1 MATRRKQII
10 DGFKTELGQTPDVD
24 ASNVY
29 KHFKFLDELNDFP
42 SVCFVA
48 GTERRDQLGANR
60 RLATIDIA
68 LRGYV
73 FDENNVDKA
82 EILAQNV
89 ESKVDSFSANVA
101 ALANG
106 VADARVTSFRTDE
119 GLLQPYGVADL
130 DIEIL
135 YDLDELI

>member
-10 DGFKTELGQTPDVD
+10 DGFVTELGQTPDVD
-24 ASNVY
+24 ASNVH

-48 GTERRDQLGANR
+48 GTERRDQLGAIR

-73 FDENNVDKA
+73 FDENIVDKA

-101 ALANG
+101 ARANG
-106 VADARVTSFRTDE
+106 VSDARVVSFRTDE

-130 DIEIL
+130 EVQIL
-135 YDLDELI
+135 YDVEENV

>member
-10 DGFKTELGQTPDVD
+10 DGLVTEIGQTIDVHEN
-24 ASNVY
+24 NVY
-29 KHFKFLDELNDFP
+29 NSFKYLDEINDFP

-48 GTERRDQLGANR
+48 GSENREELGANR
-60 RLATIDIA
+60 RLGTIEVA

-73 FDENNVDKA
+73 FDENNVDIA

-101 ALANG
+101 ARANG
-106 VADARVTSFRTDE
+106 VADARVTAFRTDE

-130 DIEIL
+130 EIEIL
-135 YDLDELI
+135 YDLEENV

>member
-1 MATRRKQII
+1 MI
-10 DGFKTELGQTPDVD
+10 FHL
-24 ASNVY
+24 
-29 KHFKFLDELNDFP
+29 
-42 SVCFVA
+42 FVLLQ
-48 GTERRDQLGANR
+48 EVKEENQLGANR
-60 RLATIDIA
+60 RLGTIDVA

-101 ALANG
+101 ARANG
-106 VADARVTSFRTDE
+106 VSDARVISFSTDE

-130 DIEIL
+130 EIQIF
-135 YDLDELI
+135 YDLEENV

>member
-10 DGFKTELGQTPDVD
+10 DGFVTELGQTPDVD
-24 ASNVY
+24 ASNVH

-89 ESKVDSFSANVA
+89 ESKVDSFSANEA
-101 ALANG
+101 ARANG
-106 VADARVTSFRTDE
+106 VSDARVVSFRTDE

-130 DIEIL
+130 EVQIL
-135 YDLDELI
+135 YDVEENV

>member
-10 DGFKTELGQTPDVD
+10 DGFVTELGQTPDVD
-24 ASNVY
+24 ASNVH

-101 ALANG
+101 ARANG
-106 VADARVTSFRTDE
+106 VSDARVTSFRTDE
-119 GLLQPYGVADL
+119 GLFTPYGLADL
-130 DIEIL
+130 EIQIL
-135 YDLDELI
+135 YDFDELG

>member
-10 DGFKTELGQTPDVD
+10 DGFVRELGQTPDVD
-24 ASNVY
+24 ASNVH
-29 KHFKFLDELNDFP
+29 KRFKFLDELNDFP
-42 SVCFVA
+42 SLCFVA
-48 GTERRDQLGANR
+48 SSESREQLGANR
-60 RLATIDIA
+60 RLGTIEVA

-101 ALANG
+101 ARANG
-106 VADARVTSFRTDE
+106 VSDARVTSFRTDE
-119 GLLQPYGVADL
+119 GLFTPYGLADL
-130 DIEIL
+130 EIQIL
-135 YDLDELI
+135 YDLEEEI

>member
-1 MATRRKQII
+1 MATRRRQII

-24 ASNVY
+24 ASNVH
-29 KHFKFLDELNDFP
+29 KHYKFLDELNDFP

-48 GTERRDQLGANR
+48 GSESREQLGANR
-60 RLATIDIA
+60 RLGTIDVA

-101 ALANG
+101 ARANG
-106 VADARVTSFRTDE
+106 VSDARVTSFRTDE
-119 GLLQPYGVADL
+119 GLFTPYGLADL
-130 DIEIL
+130 EIQIL
-135 YDLDELI
+135 YDLEEEI

>member
-1 MATRRKQII
+1 MATRRRRII

-24 ASNVY
+24 ASNVH
-29 KHFKFLDELNDFP
+29 KLFKFLDELNDFP

-48 GTERRDQLGANR
+48 SSESREQLGANR
-60 RLATIDIA
+60 RLGTIDVA

-101 ALANG
+101 ARANG
-106 VADARVTSFRTDE
+106 VSDARVISFRTDE

-130 DIEIL
+130 EVQIL
-135 YDLDELI
+135 YDVEENV

>member
-1 MATRRKQII
+1 MATRRRQII
-10 DGFKTELGQTPDVD
+10 DGFKTELGQTPDID
-24 ASNVY
+24 STNVF
-29 KHFKFLDELNDFP
+29 KHFKFLDEINDFP

-48 GTERRDQLGANR
+48 GSESREQLGANR
-60 RLATIDIA
+60 RLGSIEIA

-73 FDENNVDKA
+73 FDENNIDIA

-101 ALANG
+101 ARANG
-106 VADARVTSFRTDE
+106 VSDARVTAFRTDE

-130 DIEIL
+130 EVQIL
-135 YDLDELI
+135 YDLEELI

>member
-24 ASNVY
+24 ASNVH

-101 ALANG
+101 ARANG
-106 VADARVTSFRTDE
+106 VSDARVVSFRTDE

-130 DIEIL
+130 EVQIL
-135 YDLDELI
+135 YDVEELI

>member
-10 DGFKTELGQTPDVD
+10 DGFKTEIGQTPDVD
-24 ASNVY
+24 ASNIF

-48 GTERRDQLGANR
+48 GTERREQLGANR
-60 RLATIDIA
+60 RLGTIDVA

-101 ALANG
+101 ARANG
-106 VADARVTSFRTDE
+106 VSDARVISFRTDE

-130 DIEIL
+130 EIQIL
-135 YDLDELI
+135 YDVEENV

>member
-1 MATRRKQII
+1 MATRRKQVI
-10 DGFKTELGQTPDVD
+10 DGFVTELGQTPDVD
-24 ASNVY
+24 ASNVH
-29 KHFKFLDELNDFP
+29 KRFKFLDELNDFP

-101 ALANG
+101 ARANG
-106 VADARVTSFRTDE
+106 VSDARVISFRTDE

-130 DIEIL
+130 EIQIF
-135 YDLDELI
+135 YDLEENV

>member
-1 MATRRKQII
+1 MATRRKQVI
-10 DGFKTELGQTPDVD
+10 DGFVTELGQTPDVD
-24 ASNVY
+24 ASNVH
-29 KHFKFLDELNDFP
+29 KRFKFLDELNDFP

-73 FDENNVDKA
+73 FDENNVDTA

-101 ALANG
+101 ARANG
-106 VADARVTSFRTDE
+106 VSDARVVSFRTDE

-130 DIEIL
+130 EIQIL
-135 YDLDELI
+135 YDVDELV

>member
-1 MATRRKQII
+1 MATRRRRII
-10 DGFKTELGQTPDVD
+10 DGFKTEIGQTPDVD
-24 ASNVY
+24 ASNVH

-48 GTERRDQLGANR
+48 SSESREQLGANR
-60 RLATIDIA
+60 RLGTIEVA

-101 ALANG
+101 ARANG
-106 VADARVTSFRTDE
+106 VSDARVVSFRTDE

-130 DIEIL
+130 EIQIL
-135 YDLDELI
+135 YDVDELV

>member
-24 ASNVY
+24 ASNIF

-101 ALANG
+101 ARANG
-106 VADARVTSFRTDE
+106 VSDARVVSFRTDE

-130 DIEIL
+130 EVQIL
-135 YDLDELI
+135 YDVDELV

>member
-10 DGFKTELGQTPDVD
+10 DGFSTELGQTPDVD
-24 ASNVY
+24 ASNIF
-29 KHFKFLDELNDFP
+29 KRFKFLDELNDFP
-42 SVCFVA
+42 SICFVA
-48 GTERRDQLGANR
+48 GGESREELGANR
-60 RLATIDIA
+60 RLGTIEVA

-101 ALANG
+101 ARANG
-106 VADARVTSFRTDE
+106 VSDARVTSFRTDE
-119 GLLQPYGVADL
+119 GLFTPYGLADL
-130 DIEIL
+130 EIQIL
-135 YDLDELI
+135 YDLEEEI

>member
-10 DGFKTELGQTPDVD
+10 DGFVTELGQTPDVD
-24 ASNVY
+24 ASNVH
-29 KHFKFLDELNDFP
+29 KRFKFLDELNDFP

-48 GTERRDQLGANR
+48 GSESREQLGANR
-60 RLATIDIA
+60 RLGTIDVA

-73 FDENNVDKA
+73 FDENNVDTA

-101 ALANG
+101 ARANG
-106 VADARVTSFRTDE
+106 VSDARVTSFRTDE
-119 GLLQPYGVADL
+119 GLFTPYGLADL
-130 DIEIL
+130 EIQIL
-135 YDLDELI
+135 YDLEEEI

>member
-10 DGFKTELGQTPDVD
+10 DGFVTELGQTPDVD
-24 ASNVY
+24 ASNVH

-60 RLATIDIA
+60 RLGTIDIA

-101 ALANG
+101 ARANG
-106 VADARVTSFRTDE
+106 VSDARVTSFRTDE
-119 GLLQPYGVADL
+119 GLFTPYGLADL
-130 DIEIL
+130 EIQIL
-135 YDLDELI
+135 YDLEEEI

>member
-1 MATRRKQII
+1 MATRRRQII
-10 DGFKTELGQTPDVD
+10 DGFSTEIGQTPDVD
-24 ASNVY
+24 ASNIFKNY
-29 KHFKFLDELNDFP
+29 KFLDEINDFP

-48 GTERRDQLGANR
+48 GSENREELGANR
-60 RLATIDIA
+60 RLGTIEVA

-101 ALANG
+101 ARANG
-106 VADARVTSFRTDE
+106 VADARVTAFRTDE

-130 DIEIL
+130 EIEIL
-135 YDLDELI
+135 YDLEENV

>member
-10 DGFKTELGQTPDVD
+10 DGLVVELGQTPDVD
-24 ASNVY
+24 ASNVH
-29 KHFKFLDELNDFP
+29 KRFKFLDELNDFP
-42 SVCFVA
+42 SICFVA
-48 GTERRDQLGANR
+48 SSESREQLGINR
-60 RLATIDIA
+60 RLGTIEVA

-101 ALANG
+101 ARANG
-106 VADARVTSFRTDE
+106 VSDARVISFRTDE

-130 DIEIL
+130 
-135 YDLDELI
+135 ELSLIHI

>member
-10 DGFKTELGQTPDVD
+10 DGFVTELGQTPDVD

-101 ALANG
+101 ARANG
-106 VADARVTSFRTDE
+106 VSDARVVSFRTDE

-130 DIEIL
+130 EVQIL
-135 YDLDELI
+135 YDVDELV

>member
-10 DGFKTELGQTPDVD
+10 DGFVTELGQTPDVD

-101 ALANG
+101 ARANG
-106 VADARVTSFRTDE
+106 VSDARVVSFRTDE

-130 DIEIL
+130 EVQIL
-135 YDLDELI
+135 YDVEENV

>member
-10 DGFKTELGQTPDVD
+10 DGFVTELGQTPDVD
-24 ASNVY
+24 ASNVH
-29 KHFKFLDELNDFP
+29 KRFKFLDELNDFP
-42 SVCFVA
+42 SLCFVA
-48 GTERRDQLGANR
+48 SSESREQLGANR
-60 RLATIDIA
+60 RLGTIEVA

-101 ALANG
+101 ARANG
-106 VADARVTSFRTDE
+106 VSDARVVSFRTDE

-130 DIEIL
+130 EIQIL
-135 YDLDELI
+135 YDVEENV

>member
-10 DGFKTELGQTPDVD
+10 DGFVTELGQTPDVD

-42 SVCFVA
+42 RVCFVA

-101 ALANG
+101 ARANG
-106 VADARVTSFRTDE
+106 VSDARVVSFRTDE

-130 DIEIL
+130 EVQIL
-135 YDLDELI
+135 YDVDELV

>member
-1 MATRRKQII
+1 MATRRRQII
-10 DGFKTELGQTPDVD
+10 DGFKTEIGQTPDVD
-24 ASNVY
+24 ASNIF

-60 RLATIDIA
+60 RLATIDVA

-101 ALANG
+101 ARANG
-106 VADARVTSFRTDE
+106 VSDARVVSFRTDE

-130 DIEIL
+130 EIQIL

>member
-10 DGFKTELGQTPDVD
+10 DGFVTELGQTPDVD
-24 ASNVY
+24 ASNIF
-29 KHFKFLDELNDFP
+29 KQFKFLDELNDFP

-101 ALANG
+101 ARANG
-106 VADARVTSFRTDE
+106 VSDARVVSFRTDE

-130 DIEIL
+130 EVQIL
-135 YDLDELI
+135 YDVDELV

>member
-24 ASNVY
+24 ASNIF

-101 ALANG
+101 ARANG

-119 GLLQPYGVADL
+119 GLLKPYGVADL
-130 DIEIL
+130 EVEIL
-135 YDLDELI
+135 YDLEENV

>member
-1 MATRRKQII
+1 MATRRKQVI
-10 DGFKTELGQTPDVD
+10 DGFVRELGQTPDVD
-24 ASNVY
+24 ASNVH
-29 KHFKFLDELNDFP
+29 KRFKFLDELNDFP
-42 SVCFVA
+42 SICFVA
-48 GTERRDQLGANR
+48 GGESRQELGANR
-60 RLATIDIA
+60 RLGTIEVA

-101 ALANG
+101 ARANG
-106 VADARVTSFRTDE
+106 ARVTSFRTDE

-130 DIEIL
+130 EIEIL
-135 YDLDELI
+135 YDLEENV

>member
-10 DGFKTELGQTPDVD
+10 DGFVTELGQTPAVD
-24 ASNVY
+24 ASNVH
-29 KHFKFLDELNDFP
+29 KRFKFLDELNDFP
-42 SVCFVA
+42 SLCFVA
-48 GTERRDQLGANR
+48 GSERREQLGANR
-60 RLATIDIA
+60 RLGTIDVA

-101 ALANG
+101 ARANG
-106 VADARVTSFRTDE
+106 VSDARVTSFRTDE

-130 DIEIL
+130 EIQIF
-135 YDLDELI
+135 YDLEENV